1 MSGPEGP
8 GPVPPG
14 LAGPDG
20 PESTVGQDVPMCD
33 RCGATSPAGADRPP
47 LTWTTT
53 ATPGGQRWLCDRCA
67 REHLRSIEGR
77 LDEQWWA

>member
-8 GPVPPG
+8 GPAPPG
-14 LAGPDG
+14 RDGLDVSAGHG
-20 PESTVGQDVPMCD
+20 VPTCD
-33 RCGATSPAGADRPP
+33 RCGAAPPAGADRPP

-53 ATPGGQRWLCDRCA
+53 ASPGGQRWLCDRCA